1 MLKTLKTIIVDDE
14 PLARQELRKLLS
26 PYQHIEI
33 SGEAGNAEDAANL
46 IRELNP
52 DLVFLDIDL
61 GVKTGFD
68 LLESLDIDFEVIFV
82 TAYDAHAIRAF
93 EINALDYLLKPV
105 HPKRLENAIERFGQ
119 SNPLQNKKMVGAA
132 DKIMVRRNLR
142 QIFVSVDKISI
153 IEANGDYTKIYVDD
167 EYTGMVHQ
175 TLKSWEI
182 MLPSGLFQRI
192 HRSYII
198 NISVFNQIIKTPGD
212 TYEIHYKDFH
222 LPVSR
227 KYLKTIREKF
237 RIDS

>member
-14 PLARQELRKLLS
+14 PLARQELRRLLN
-26 PYQHIEI
+26 PYHHIVI

-46 IRELNP
+46 IREINP

-61 GVKTGFD
+61 GMKSGFD
-68 LLESLDIDFEVIFV
+68 LLESLDIDFEVVFV

-105 HPKRLENAIERFGQ
+105 HPKRLENAIERIGQ
-119 SNPLQNKKMVGAA
+119 SNSLQNKKMVGAA

-175 TLKSWEI
+175 TLKSWEE
-182 MLPSGLFQRI
+182 MLPPELFQRI
-192 HRSYII
+192 HRSYIV
-198 NISVFNQIIKTPGD
+198 NIAAIEQIIKTASGSH
-212 TYEIHYKDFH
+212 EIHFNNFH

-227 KYLKTIREKF
+227 RYLKNIRAKF
-237 RIDS
+237 RIDT

>member
-14 PLARQELRKLLS
+14 PLARQELRRLLN
-26 PYQHIEI
+26 PYHHIVI

-46 IRELNP
+46 IREINP

-61 GVKTGFD
+61 GIKSGFD
-68 LLESLDIDFEVIFV
+68 LLESLDAVFKTIFV
-82 TAYDAHAIRAF
+82 TAYDEHAIRAF

-105 HPKRLENAIERFGQ
+105 HPDRLLKAISKLELPDSLPKRDCVIAT
-119 SNPLQNKKMVGAA
+119 
-132 DKIMVRRNLR
+132 DKILVKRNNR
-142 QIFVSVDKISI
+142 QILVPVNSISI
-153 IEANGDYTKIYVDD
+153 IEANGDYTKVYVKD

-182 MLPSGLFQRI
+182 ILPSGMFQRI

-198 NISVFNQIIKTPGD
+198 NISVFNQIIKTPCD